1 MSTFGEVRFVL
12 VTGKGGVG
20 KTTFCAAEASALAAG
35 GKRVLVAMCNA
46 KERLSRLFGSAPI
59 GHEVAPVA
67 DRIWA
72 VNMIP
77 EKAIE
82 EYGFLVLRNRALA
95 KVLFDSKYVTSFLR
109 AVPGM
114 HEWAMLGKA
123 WWHTTETLSDGSF
136 KYDVVIL
143 DAPATGHG
151 LDMLRVPTVILDVV
165 PSGILRRDAER
176 AWSLFRDPDAC
187 AIVAVTLPEEMPVTE
202 TIELCRSLAQMGL
215 SVRRVVA
222 NAVLPALFSEVER
235 TALEG
240 LPVFEPR
247 TPGEGALLAAKNRA
261 TRERLQAEM
270 IGRLSRELPVRPVML
285 PLLIEDVAGPQA
297 VSRLAA
303 RVLAWTDE
311 AVEAPTHQAGKPS
324 GV

>member
-1 MSTFGEVRFVL
+1 MSTLADKRFVL

-20 KTTFCAAEASALAAG
+20 KTTFCAAEASALAAS

-46 KERLSRLFGSAPI
+46 KERLSGLFASAPI
-59 GHEVAPVA
+59 GHAVTPVA
-67 DRIWA
+67 DRVWA
-72 VNMIP
+72 VNIVP

-82 EYGFLVLRNRALA
+82 EYGFLVLRNRVLA
-95 KVLFDSKYVTSFLR
+95 KALFDSKYVRAFLR

-114 HEWAMLGKA
+114 HEWATLGKA
-123 WWHTTETLSDGSF
+123 WWHTTETLADGSL

-165 PSGILRRDAER
+165 PPGLLRRDAER
-176 AWSLFRDPDAC
+176 AWALFRDPNAC
-187 AIVAVTLPEEMPVTE
+187 AIVVVTLPEEMPITE

-222 NAVLPALFSEVER
+222 NGVLPALFTDAER
-235 TALEG
+235 TMLEAL
-240 LPVFEPR
+240 PSFEAH
-247 TPGEGALLAAKNRA
+247 TPGDAAILAAKNRA
-261 TRERLQAEM
+261 AREHLQAEM
-270 IGRLSRELPVRPVML
+270 LARLAREVSVRPVQL
-285 PLLIEDVAGPQA
+285 PLLVDDATGPLA

-303 RVLAWTDE
+303 CVSAWPD
-311 AVEAPTHQAGKPS
+311 AG
-324 GV
+324 